1 MEVFKVSRDIAQLII
16 LQRIELASPFLKRL
30 RKLFGRYIFSN
41 FLSKYFIN
49 ISEIGHK
56 YYLLMKNEY
65 EVIQNFLKPGQNI
78 LSIGAGIGGL
88 ELLIS
93 KKKLNTKVSFIEKN
107 YISKKIIYGWDDNNL
122 EAYNNLN
129 LLEKFLLKN
138 NMEAKSFQIFDF
150 DKDKFPKEKFDL
162 IISIYSLDF
171 HYNFELYRKYF
182 QQVTNDETIIIFDT
196 IRPEY
201 FKNIFQ
207 EVNIIKTDDNTLH
220 KSKRIACRCFI
231 K

>member
-107 YISKKIIYGWDDNNL
+107 YISKKIIYGWDDSNL

-138 NMEAKSFQIFDF
+138 NMESKSFQIFDF
-150 DKDKFPKEKFDL
+150 DKDKLPKEKFDL

-182 QQVTNDETIIIFDT
+182 QEVSNNETIIIFDT

-207 EVNIIKTDDNTLH
+207 EISIIKTDDNTLH
-220 KSKRIACRCFI
+220 KSKRIACRYFI

>member
-150 DKDKFPKEKFDL
+150 DKDKLPKEKFDL

>member
-1 MEVFKVSRDIAQLII
+1 MEVFKVNRKIAQLII

-41 FLSKYFIN
+41 FFSKYFIN

-78 LSIGAGIGGL
+78 LSVGSGIGGL
-88 ELLIS
+88 ELLVS
-93 KKKLNTKVSFIEKN
+93 KKNLNTKVSFVEKN
-107 YISKKIIYGWDDNNL
+107 YISKKIIYGWDDSNL

-129 LLEKFLLKN
+129 LLEEFLLKN
-138 NMEAKSFQIFDF
+138 NMEPKSFQIFDF
-150 DKDKFPKEKFDL
+150 DKDKLPKEKFDL

-182 QQVTNDETIIIFDT
+182 QEVSNNETIIIFDT

-201 FKNIFQ
+201 FKNIFH
-207 EVNIIKTDDNTLH
+207 EVSIIKIDNNTIH
-220 KSKRIACRCFI
+220 KSKRIACRHFI

>member
-1 MEVFKVSRDIAQLII
+1 MEVFKVNRKIAQLII

-41 FLSKYFIN
+41 FFSKYFIN

-78 LSIGAGIGGL
+78 LSVGSGIGGL
-88 ELLIS
+88 ELLVS
-93 KKKLNTKVSFIEKN
+93 KKNLNTKVSFVEKN
-107 YISKKIIYGWDDNNL
+107 YISKKIIYGWDDSNL

-129 LLEKFLLKN
+129 LLEEFLLKN
-138 NMEAKSFQIFDF
+138 NMEPKSFQIFDF
-150 DKDKFPKEKFDL
+150 DKDKLPKEKFDL

-182 QQVTNDETIIIFDT
+182 QEASNNETIIIFDT

-201 FKNIFQ
+201 FKNIFH
-207 EVNIIKTDDNTLH
+207 EVNIIKIDDNTLH
-220 KSKRIACRCFI
+220 KSKRIACRHFI

>member
-1 MEVFKVSRDIAQLII
+1 MEVFKVNRKIAQLII

-41 FLSKYFIN
+41 FFSKYFIN

-78 LSIGAGIGGL
+78 LSVGSGIGGL
-88 ELLIS
+88 ELLVS
-93 KKKLNTKVSFIEKN
+93 KKNLNTKVSFVEKN
-107 YISKKIIYGWDDNNL
+107 YISKKIIYGWDDSNL

-129 LLEKFLLKN
+129 LLEEFLLKN
-138 NMEAKSFQIFDF
+138 NMEPKSFQIFDF
-150 DKDKFPKEKFDL
+150 DKDKLPKEKFDL

-182 QQVTNDETIIIFDT
+182 QEASNNETIIIFDT

-201 FKNIFQ
+201 FKNIFH
-207 EVNIIKTDDNTLH
+207 EVSIIKIDNNTIH
-220 KSKRIACRCFI
+220 KSKRIACRHFI

>member
-1 MEVFKVSRDIAQLII
+1 MEVFKVNRDIARLII

-41 FLSKYFIN
+41 FFSKYFIN

>member
-1 MEVFKVSRDIAQLII
+1 MEVFKVNRKIAQLII

-41 FLSKYFIN
+41 FFSKYFIN

-78 LSIGAGIGGL
+78 LSVGSGIGGL
-88 ELLIS
+88 ELLVS
-93 KKKLNTKVSFIEKN
+93 KKNLNTKVSFVEKN
-107 YISKKIIYGWDDNNL
+107 YISKKIIYGWDDSNL

-129 LLEKFLLKN
+129 LLEEFLLKN
-138 NMEAKSFQIFDF
+138 NMEPKSFQIFDF
-150 DKDKFPKEKFDL
+150 DKDELPKEKFDL

-182 QQVTNDETIIIFDT
+182 QEASNNETIIIFDT

-201 FKNIFQ
+201 FKNIFH
-207 EVNIIKTDDNTLH
+207 EVSIIKIDNNTIH
-220 KSKRIACRCFI
+220 KSKRIACRHFI

>member
-41 FLSKYFIN
+41 FFSKYFIN

-78 LSIGAGIGGL
+78 LSVGSGIGGL
-88 ELLIS
+88 ELLVS
-93 KKKLNTKVSFIEKN
+93 KKNLNTKVSFIEKN

-150 DKDKFPKEKFDL
+150 DKDKLPKEKFDL

>member
-1 MEVFKVSRDIAQLII
+1 MEVFKVNRDIAQLII

-41 FLSKYFIN
+41 FFSKYFIN

-138 NMEAKSFQIFDF
+138 NMESKSFQIFDF
-150 DKDKFPKEKFDL
+150 DKDKLPKEKFDL

>member
-1 MEVFKVSRDIAQLII
+1 MEVFKVNRKIAQLII

-41 FLSKYFIN
+41 FFLKYFTN

-56 YYLLMKNEY
+56 YYSLMKNEY

-78 LSIGAGIGGL
+78 LSVGSGIGGL
-88 ELLIS
+88 ELLVS
-93 KKKLNTKVSFIEKN
+93 KKNLNTKVSFVEKN
-107 YISKKIIYGWDDNNL
+107 YISKKIIYGWDDSNL

-129 LLEKFLLKN
+129 LLEEFLLKN
-138 NMEAKSFQIFDF
+138 NMEPKSFQIFDF
-150 DKDKFPKEKFDL
+150 DKDKLPEEKFDL

-182 QQVTNDETIIIFDT
+182 QEVSNNETIIIFDT

-201 FKNIFQ
+201 FKNIFH
-207 EVNIIKTDDNTLH
+207 EVNIIKIDDNTLH
-220 KSKRIACRCFI
+220 KSKRIACRHFI

>member
-1 MEVFKVSRDIAQLII
+1 MEVFKVNRKIAQLII

-41 FLSKYFIN
+41 FFSKYFIN

-78 LSIGAGIGGL
+78 LSVGSGIGGL
-88 ELLIS
+88 ELLVS
-93 KKKLNTKVSFIEKN
+93 KKNLNTKVSFVEKN
-107 YISKKIIYGWDDNNL
+107 YISKKIIYGWDDSNL

-129 LLEKFLLKN
+129 LLEEFLLKN
-138 NMEAKSFQIFDF
+138 NMEPKSFQIFDF
-150 DKDKFPKEKFDL
+150 DKDELPKEKFDL

-182 QQVTNDETIIIFDT
+182 QEASNNETIIIFDT

-201 FKNIFQ
+201 FKNIFH
-207 EVNIIKTDDNTLH
+207 EVSIIKIDDNTIH
-220 KSKRIACRCFI
+220 KSKRIACRHFI

>member
-1 MEVFKVSRDIAQLII
+1 MEVFKVNRKIAQLII

-41 FLSKYFIN
+41 FFSKYFIN

-78 LSIGAGIGGL
+78 LSVGSGIGGL
-88 ELLIS
+88 ELLVS
-93 KKKLNTKVSFIEKN
+93 KKNPNTKVSFIEKN
-107 YISKKIIYGWDDNNL
+107 YISKKIIYGWDNSNS

-138 NMEAKSFQIFDF
+138 NMEPKSFQIFDF
-150 DKDKFPKEKFDL
+150 DKDKLPKEKFDL

-182 QQVTNDETIIIFDT
+182 QEVSNNETIIIFDT

-201 FKNIFQ
+201 FKNIFH
-207 EVNIIKTDDNTLH
+207 EVSIIKIDNNTIH
-220 KSKRIACRCFI
+220 KSKRIACRHFI

>member
-1 MEVFKVSRDIAQLII
+1 MEVFKVNREIAQLII

-41 FLSKYFIN
+41 FFSKYFIN

-78 LSIGAGIGGL
+78 LSVGSGIGGL
-88 ELLIS
+88 ELLVS
-93 KKKLNTKVSFIEKN
+93 KKNPNTKVSFIEKN
-107 YISKKIIYGWDDNNL
+107 YISKKIIYGWDNSNS

-138 NMEAKSFQIFDF
+138 NMEPKSFQIFDF
-150 DKDKFPKEKFDL
+150 DKDKLPKKNFNL

-182 QQVTNDETIIIFDT
+182 QEVSNNETIIIFDT

-201 FKNIFQ
+201 FKNIFH
-207 EVNIIKTDDNTLH
+207 EVSIIKIDNNTIH
-220 KSKRIACRCFI
+220 KSKRIACRHFI

>member
-1 MEVFKVSRDIAQLII
+1 MEVFKVNRKIAQLII

-41 FLSKYFIN
+41 FFSKYFIN

-78 LSIGAGIGGL
+78 LSVGSGIGGL
-88 ELLIS
+88 ELLVS
-93 KKKLNTKVSFIEKN
+93 KKNLNTKVSFVEKN
-107 YISKKIIYGWDDNNL
+107 YISKKIIYGWDDSNL

-129 LLEKFLLKN
+129 LLEEFLLKN
-138 NMEAKSFQIFDF
+138 NMEPKSFQIFDF
-150 DKDKFPKEKFDL
+150 DKDELPKEKFDL

-182 QQVTNDETIIIFDT
+182 QEASNNETIIIFDT

-201 FKNIFQ
+201 FKTIFD
-207 EVNIIKTDDNTLH
+207 EINVIKSDENTLH
-220 KSKRIACRCFI
+220 KSKRIACRLF
-231 K
+231 KN

>member
-1 MEVFKVSRDIAQLII
+1 MEVFKVNREIAQLII

-41 FLSKYFIN
+41 FFSKYFIN

-78 LSIGAGIGGL
+78 LSVGSGIGGL
-88 ELLIS
+88 ELLVS
-93 KKKLNTKVSFIEKN
+93 KKNLNTKVSFVEKN
-107 YISKKIIYGWDDNNL
+107 YISKKIIYGWDDSNL

-129 LLEKFLLKN
+129 LLEEFLLKN
-138 NMEAKSFQIFDF
+138 NMEPKSFQIFDF
-150 DKDKFPKEKFDL
+150 DKDKLPKEKFDL

-182 QQVTNDETIIIFDT
+182 QEVSNNETIIIFDT

-201 FKNIFQ
+201 FKNIFH
-207 EVNIIKTDDNTLH
+207 EVSIIKIDNNTIH
-220 KSKRIACRCFI
+220 KSKRIACRHFI

>member
-1 MEVFKVSRDIAQLII
+1 MEVFKVNRKIAQLII

-41 FLSKYFIN
+41 FFSKYFIN

-65 EVIQNFLKPGQNI
+65 EIIQNFLKPGQNI
-78 LSIGAGIGGL
+78 LSVGSGIGGL
-88 ELLIS
+88 ELLVS
-93 KKKLNTKVSFIEKN
+93 KKNLNTKVSFVEKN
-107 YISKKIIYGWDDNNL
+107 YISKKIIYGWDDSNL

-129 LLEKFLLKN
+129 LLEEFLLKN
-138 NMEAKSFQIFDF
+138 NMEPKSFQIFDF
-150 DKDKFPKEKFDL
+150 DKDKLPKEKFDL

-182 QQVTNDETIIIFDT
+182 QEASNNETIIIFDT

-201 FKNIFQ
+201 FKNIFH
-207 EVNIIKTDDNTLH
+207 EVSIIKIDNNTIH
-220 KSKRIACRCFI
+220 KSKRIACRHFI

>member
-1 MEVFKVSRDIAQLII
+1 MEVFKVNRKIAQLII

-41 FLSKYFIN
+41 FFLKYFTN

-56 YYLLMKNEY
+56 YYSLMKNEY

-78 LSIGAGIGGL
+78 LSVGSGIGGL
-88 ELLIS
+88 ELLVS
-93 KKKLNTKVSFIEKN
+93 KKNLNTKVSFIEKN
-107 YISKKIIYGWDDNNL
+107 YISKKIIYGWDDSNL

-129 LLEKFLLKN
+129 LLEEFLLKN
-138 NMEAKSFQIFDF
+138 NMEPKSFQIFDF
-150 DKDKFPKEKFDL
+150 DKDKLPKEKFDL

-182 QQVTNDETIIIFDT
+182 QEVSNNETIIIFDT

-201 FKNIFQ
+201 FKNIFH
-207 EVNIIKTDDNTLH
+207 EVNIIKIDDNTLH
-220 KSKRIACRCFI
+220 KSKRIACRHFI

>member
-1 MEVFKVSRDIAQLII
+1 MAKKSKKVVVS
-16 LQRIELASPFLKRL
+16 K
-30 RKLFGRYIFSN
+30 GRYIFSN

-78 LSIGAGIGGL
+78 LSVGSGIGGL
-88 ELLIS
+88 ELLVS
-93 KKKLNTKVSFIEKN
+93 KKNLNTKVSFVEKN
-107 YISKKIIYGWDDNNL
+107 YISKKIIYGWDDSNL

-138 NMEAKSFQIFDF
+138 NMEKKSFQIFDF
-150 DKDKFPKEKFDL
+150 DKDKLPKEKFDL

-182 QQVTNDETIIIFDT
+182 QEASNNEILKHTYFCS
-196 IRPEY
+196 RPQ
-201 FKNIFQ
+201 K
-207 EVNIIKTDDNTLH
+207 
-220 KSKRIACRCFI
+220 KSKYFFL
-231 K
+231 KNKKNSKSSKK

>member
-1 MEVFKVSRDIAQLII
+1 MEVFKVNRDIARLII

-41 FLSKYFIN
+41 FFSKYFIN
-49 ISEIGHK
+49 ISEIEHK

-78 LSIGAGIGGL
+78 LSVGSGIGGL
-88 ELLIS
+88 ELLVS
-93 KKKLNTKVSFIEKN
+93 KKNLNTKVSFVEKN
-107 YISKKIIYGWDDNNL
+107 YISKKIIYGWDDSNL

-129 LLEKFLLKN
+129 LLEEFLLKN
-138 NMEAKSFQIFDF
+138 NMEPKSFQIFDF
-150 DKDKFPKEKFDL
+150 DKDELPKEKFDL

-182 QQVTNDETIIIFDT
+182 QEASNNETIIIFDT

-201 FKNIFQ
+201 FKNIFH
-207 EVNIIKTDDNTLH
+207 EVSIIKIDNNTIH
-220 KSKRIACRCFI
+220 KSKRIACRHFI